1 MKLVFLMYLEEDDAA
16 LQDMLR
22 SQKVTTWSRVTLEGH
37 ATGTLGWYGDVAPYP
52 SRMVFSV
59 MPAPQAEQLM
69 EAVANCTS
77 CQDKAHPLRALQVD
91 VERAVSSGSAPFFA
105 A

>member
-16 LQDMLR
+16 VQEMLR
-22 SQKVTTWSRVTLEGH
+22 RQKVATWSGVSLEGH
-37 ATGTLGWYGDVAPYP
+37 ATGTTGWYGDVAPYR

-59 MPAPQAEQLM
+59 MPAPQAEELM
-69 EAVANCTS
+69 EAVANCTA

-91 VERAVSSGSAPFFA
+91 VERAVNSGSNSFFA